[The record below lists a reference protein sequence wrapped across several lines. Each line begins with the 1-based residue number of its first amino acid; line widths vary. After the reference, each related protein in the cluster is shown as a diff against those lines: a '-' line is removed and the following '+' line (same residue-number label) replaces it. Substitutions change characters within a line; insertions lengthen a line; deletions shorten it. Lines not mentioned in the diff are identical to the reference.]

1 MLTKRQK
8 QILNYIEKFIQKN
21 EYAPSLEEIKGHFN
35 LKSVS
40 NIHQHIEALKSKGF
54 LNKEQL
60 VLLV

>member
-21 EYAPSLEEIKGHFN
+21 EYAPSLEEIKEHFN

-54 LNKEQL
+54 LSPL
-60 VLLV
+60 